1 MKKTYI
7 SPEMEVTEIAMVNMI
22 AASGDPKV
30 LGGTL
35 PPSSSEAP
43 LRDFDFDLD
52 EEDIKLW

>member
-7 SPEMEVTEIAMVNMI
+7 APEMEVTEIAMVNMI
-22 AASGDPKV
+22 AASDPKV

-43 LRDFDFDLD
+43 TRDFDD
-52 EEDIKLW
+52 EVIGLW

>member
-7 SPEMEVTEIAMVNMI
+7 APEMEVTEIAMVNMI
-22 AASGDPKV
+22 AASDPKV

-43 LRDFDFDLD
+43 IRDFDFD

>member
-7 SPEMEVTEIAMVNMI
+7 APEMEVTEIAMVNMI
-22 AASGDPKV
+22 AASDPKV

-43 LRDFDFDLD
+43 TRDFDV
-52 EEDIKLW
+52 EEIGLW